1 MATLLFEHVV
11 RVRVQANGEIKWSS
25 GCCIGV
31 EHQHHL
37 TLTTC
42 HDLFDQDESTPNQ
55 IFVEAGDGS
64 FAATVLVIF
73 AAQDLVILR
82 CPVTPAKVSMVVDI
96 DAVVPMTDSF
106 PCLTA
111 GFPVASAVNGS
122 PSMLPCKG
130 RLYPGDP
137 QKSPSLNLVL
147 EDGPK
152 NLVNEM
158 QGASGSPVFIER
170 NGDLVLVAIIRSGQE
185 NFERRL
191 DVILLG
197 RCVRG
202 SRGLALYLESASQSR
217 LEETPSDDNQAFR
230 ELGSYLTEREGR
242 KELRWLMILCLPS
255 ITCAL
260 IDTISSVSLQGTW
273 IPRLFNYLMIAGTL
287 FAYGL
292 AMSKSKYLRHFQ
304 ASSSVTEDTKTITE
318 RLAHSSSQMWFAWGL
333 TYLTYAGAQIAVDKY
348 PGNYIG
354 FVIFRFIED
363 VTNLIKAVAIL
374 GLVRTY
380 DGRDMPWFGIKMAAG
395 LFFFIE
401 AAAMFFESG
410 DFSSFSRISV
420 IASIVIAALSSYA
433 MVLLVSVTRGRIVD
447 APEHLKYILA
457 MYPILEALY
466 AVFRLL
472 DIMNFQ
478 KTLDDAASKIGQTG
492 NIEHPD
498 VLHSLKN
505 VGDVVSGAMGI
516 TPIFLM
522 TLKSVIFVIIYWNVY
537 SGRAAYHA
545 LIYSK
550 WASAGKMSWLHF
562 STRLPPAPEKR
573 LGLSVVSG

>member
-1 MATLLFEHVV
+1 
-11 RVRVQANGEIKWSS
+11 
-25 GCCIGV
+25 
-31 EHQHHL
+31 
-37 TLTTC
+37 
-42 HDLFDQDESTPNQ
+42 
-55 IFVEAGDGS
+55 
-64 FAATVLVIF
+64 
-73 AAQDLVILR
+73 
-82 CPVTPAKVSMVVDI
+82 
-96 DAVVPMTDSF
+96 
-106 PCLTA
+106 
-111 GFPVASAVNGS
+111 
-122 PSMLPCKG
+122 
-130 RLYPGDP
+130 
-137 QKSPSLNLVL
+137 
-147 EDGPK
+147 
-152 NLVNEM
+152 
-158 QGASGSPVFIER
+158 
-170 NGDLVLVAIIRSGQE
+170 
-185 NFERRL
+185 
-191 DVILLG
+191 
-197 RCVRG
+197 
-202 SRGLALYLESASQSR
+202 
-217 LEETPSDDNQAFR
+217 
-230 ELGSYLTEREGR
+230 
-242 KELRWLMILCLPS
+242 
-255 ITCAL
+255 
-260 IDTISSVSLQGTW
+260 
-273 IPRLFNYLMIAGTL
+273 
-287 FAYGL
+287 
-292 AMSKSKYLRHFQ
+292 
-304 ASSSVTEDTKTITE
+304 
-318 RLAHSSSQMWFAWGL
+318 
-333 TYLTYAGAQIAVDKY
+333 
-348 PGNYIG
+348 
-354 FVIFRFIED
+354 
-363 VTNLIKAVAIL
+363 
-374 GLVRTY
+374 
-380 DGRDMPWFGIKMAAG
+380 MAAG

-433 MVLLVSVTRGRIVD
+433 MVLLVSVIRGRIVD
-447 APEHLKYILA
+447 APEYLKYILA